1 VSAVGF
7 LDLPRPLL
15 DFVDSAVLGA
25 FPPLVRLILWAIA
38 AAILSLVLYRWL
50 SPQRRIAEIKSAAY
64 AARQRLNAHDG
75 DLDSALPLMRQS
87 MVLALRHVGLV
98 LPAALVASL
107 PVLAL
112 LVWLD
117 GAYGHALPAAGQAPA
132 IQVEPQGYAAQWQ
145 AGGKGGAR
153 IEVTDRNGAQ
163 VARLRVEKPA
173 TRIEKRHW
181 WNTLVG
187 NPGGYLPAD
196 GPVAGVTIALPER
209 QYIPIG
215 PEWLRSWFVVA
226 FGVLLITSILFMR
239 VARIA

>member
-1 VSAVGF
+1 MGF

-25 FPPLVRLILWAIA
+25 LPPLVRLILWAVV
-38 AAILSLVLYRWL
+38 AAILSLAIYRWL
-50 SPQRRIAEIKSAAY
+50 SPQRRIADVKAAAL
-64 AARQRLNAHDG
+64 AARRRLNAHDG
-75 DLDSALPLMRQS
+75 DLESALPLMRQS
-87 MVLALRHVGLV
+87 MALALRHVGLV

-117 GAYGHALPAAGQAPA
+117 GAYGPVLPAAGQTPA
-132 IQVEPQGYAAQWQ
+132 IQVEPQGYGAQWQ
-145 AGGKGGAR
+145 ADGNGAR
-153 IEVTDRNGAQ
+153 IALTDPQGAQ
-163 VARLRVEKPA
+163 VAQLSLERPA

-181 WNTLVG
+181 WNTVVG
-187 NPGGYLPAD
+187 SPGGYLPAD